1 MSDKLSAEQMA
12 RLSAYNFNKTLYK
25 EQANSKG
32 YITST
37 LYEVEEKI
45 YEKFCKYFSG
55 ENVQNNVTSFNKK
68 DKVYVVSNHPL
79 PLYKIKEAVKS
90 KGGVITNDVS
100 KATKILGH
108 SCINERVQ
116 NSQNQAKLSSL
127 MINIDNRQT
136 YIDYNELDYR
146 VEPEDYVNDESV
158 DQNSCLTLLQNRYNI
173 KISDL
178 ANRVPI
184 IISGKIISK
193 EGRLVGC
200 SGHSDE
206 KFYVRDEFVKI
217 LFYALSNKV
226 PIISPTD
233 FINSCTNQDSL
244 TDPNVFDSIFN
255 MLSGNSSDKVIG
267 ESLLCNVN
275 TTGAIDELYQLAQSF
290 SYLRYVHN
298 KEVKFFVQ
306 STPFSKLC
314 MLYDSS
320 SFLIYCI
327 ENELLTKKIF
337 NKYINE
343 CREELVQSLPNNPF
357 FDIKINLNNEYS
369 SYKLDNKEYSHT
381 KSINDD
387 G

>member
-25 EQANSKG
+25 EQTNSKG

-37 LYEVEEKI
+37 LYQIEEEI
-45 YEKFCKYFSG
+45 YEKFSKYFSG
-55 ENVQNNVTSFNKK
+55 EKVQNNVASFNKK
-68 DKVYVVSNHPL
+68 DKVYILSPHPL

-90 KGGVITNDVS
+90 KGGVITNDIS

-108 SCINERVQ
+108 NYISERVLDS
-116 NSQNQAKLSSL
+116 NCQARLSSL
-127 MINIDNRQT
+127 MINMDVRLT
-136 YIDYNELDYR
+136 SVDYNDLDYLTT
-146 VEPEDYVNDESV
+146 PEDYINCDE
-158 DQNSCLTLLQNRYNI
+158 QNSCLTALQSRYNI

-178 ANRVPI
+178 VSRLPI
-184 IISGKIISK
+184 IISPKIISN
-193 EGRLVGC
+193 EGRLSGC
-200 SGHSDE
+200 SSDNSE

-217 LFYALSNKV
+217 LFYALINKI

-233 FINSCTNQDSL
+233 FISNCTNQGSL

-255 MLSGNSSDKVIG
+255 MLSGSSSDKAIG

-275 TTGAIDELYQLAQSF
+275 TTGAIGELYELAQSF

-298 KEVKFFVQ
+298 KEMKFFIQ
-306 STPFSKLC
+306 STPFSDLC
-314 MLYDSS
+314 RLYDAS
-320 SFLIYCI
+320 SFLKYCI
-327 ENELLTKKIF
+327 ENDLLTSKLF

-343 CREELVQSLPNNPF
+343 CREELIGSLPDDPF
-357 FDIKINLNNEYS
+357 FDIEINLNNEYS

-381 KSINDD
+381 KPINED